1 MKSVRNLLTS
11 ISCIVAICLFI
22 SACQSEPAKT
32 EEKPATD
39 SVAAMQTADTT
50 SHALEHLLVDN
61 LKDPSCGMP
70 VSAGIH
76 DTAHYKEKVLGFCSK
91 ECKDAFLKNPEGLIA
106 AAEMKK

>member
-1 MKSVRNLLTS
+1 MKKTNALYASFMMLVTVCLL
-11 ISCIVAICLFI
+11 AG
-22 SACQSEPAKT
+22 ACQSEPAKT

-39 SVAAMQTADTT
+39 SIAAMQVTDST
-50 SHALEHLLVDN
+50 SNAFEHLLVDN
-61 LKDPSCGMP
+61 QKDPSCGMP

-91 ECKDAFLKNPEGLIA
+91 ECKEAFQKDPEKMIA